1 VRAVDYALTL
11 VAALVLGVGFVLQQ
25 HAAEQTPKSHFLSL
39 KLIGDLFRKRL
50 WLAGIA
56 AMIGGQILAAWSI
69 GNLELSIVEPLLT
82 TNLLFA
88 LILAVPLSHQAVRVT
103 EVAGAVLLIA
113 GEALLEVARSAQ
125 PIGQSFGSFAHWPAA
140 ALIAGV
146 AFAAVQAGRQ
156 RHDSRRATLTGLGA
170 GLVFGIQD
178 ALTRQT
184 LQILQHH
191 GLAGLLQSW
200 SAYCL
205 VATGAVGVLLMQYA
219 FSAGPLHASLPTI
232 AAGEPVAGI
241 LLGIVVFGDRISLS
255 PTSLA
260 MQAGG
265 LFALVVG
272 VIAVARAPAL
282 SAVRKAVTE
291 PVHLPHPHFRDH
303 RPGATP
309 PHGHPIMPP
318 PHDQSATAPARSRP
332 APASANGQSSPANG
346 QSAPAPPQAS
356 GRPALAAT
364 GQPATAPSGGHP
376 ATVTAPANGQSTTN
390 PPQASGHPVTA
401 PANGQSA
408 TTPASGYPTPAN
420 GQSATASGQPG
431 RASHNGHSDP
441 AIRDDG
447 EQPDQPA
454 PRTLAPAP
462 VTPRRPGAASSP
474 GTPGASAAP
483 DTGPDGRGPGLPPGS
498 APAAAVAPLFAT
510 DQAVPPIGP
519 VGPIGPIEPGGPVS
533 HLGPPSLMAPAQPPM
548 AVPPDCPLDPL

>member
-1 VRAVDYALTL
+1 MRAVDYALTL

-39 KLIGDLFRKRL
+39 KLIGDLFRERL
-50 WLAGIA
+50 WLAGIV
-56 AMIGGQILAAWSI
+56 AMIAGQVLAAWSI

-103 EVAGAVLLIA
+103 EVGGAILLIA
-113 GEALLEVARSAQ
+113 GEGLLELARSAQ

-205 VATGAVGVLLMQYA
+205 VATGAVGILLMQYA

-241 LLGIVVFGDRISLS
+241 LLGIVVFGDRISLT
-255 PTSLA
+255 PGSLA

-272 VIAVARAPAL
+272 VILVARAPAL

-303 RPGATP
+303 RPYSTP
-309 PHGHPIMPP
+309 P
-318 PHDQSATAPARSRP
+318 
-332 APASANGQSSPANG
+332 NGN
-346 QSAPAPPQAS
+346 SAPALS
-356 GRPALAAT
+356 NGYSTPA
-364 GQPATAPSGGHP
+364 PDTAP
-376 ATVTAPANGQSTTN
+376 
-390 PPQASGHPVTA
+390 
-401 PANGQSA
+401 
-408 TTPASGYPTPAN
+408 
-420 GQSATASGQPG
+420 
-431 RASHNGHSDP
+431 HNGHSDP
-441 AIRDDG
+441 AVQDPDD
-447 EQPDQPA
+447 QPDHPAARLPA
-454 PRTLAPAP
+454 PPQRPDGSGPSIAP
-462 VTPRRPGAASSP
+462 
-474 GTPGASAAP
+474 TPGHENGGSA
-483 DTGPDGRGPGLPPGS
+483 LPPGS
-498 APAAAVAPLFAT
+498 TPATAAPPLAATAPSAAPT
-510 DQAVPPIGP
+510 RPSTPPTGSSTPPTGSSTPPTGSSTPPTGSSTPPTGSSTPPTGSSTPPTGSSTPPTGHSTPPAGQPAPPTAPVGP
-519 VGPIGPIEPGGPVS
+519 VGPIGPWPRWPREPHRPTRPHGP
-533 HLGPPSLMAPAQPPM
+533 GPTPHARPPRLSPR
-548 AVPPDCPLDPL
+548 ASVARPTTRARPPTTDPTGRAHPGY

>member
-25 HAAEQTPKSHFLSL
+25 HAAEQAPKSYFLSL
-39 KLIGDLFRKRL
+39 KLIADLFRKRL
-50 WLAGIA
+50 WLAGIV
-56 AMIGGQILAAWSI
+56 AMIAGQILAAWSI

-103 EVAGAVLLIA
+103 EVAGALLLIA
-113 GEALLEVARSAQ
+113 GEGLLELARSAQ
-125 PIGQSFGSFAHWPAA
+125 PIGRSFGSFAHWPAA

-178 ALTRQT
+178 ALTRQS

-191 GLAGLLQSW
+191 GLSGLLQSW

-241 LLGIVVFGDRISLS
+241 LLGIVVFGDRISLT
-255 PTSLA
+255 PGSLA

-282 SAVRKAVTE
+282 ANLRKAVTE
-291 PVHLPHPHFRDH
+291 PVHLPHRPFREH
-303 RPGATP
+303 RSGQLLQVGRPGQADRP
-309 PHGHPIMPP
+309 GQAAQDPLP
-318 PHDQSATAPARSRP
+318 AAPGP
-332 APASANGQSSPANG
+332 WTSANGAVPSANG
-346 QSAPAPPQAS
+346 
-356 GRPALAAT
+356 
-364 GQPATAPSGGHP
+364 
-376 ATVTAPANGQSTTN
+376 ANGDN
-390 PPQASGHPVTA
+390 G
-401 PANGQSA
+401 ANG
-408 TTPASGYPTPAN
+408 TNGTSGAN
-420 GQSATASGQPG
+420 GAGKSAANGASGQ
-431 RASHNGHSDP
+431 
-441 AIRDDG
+441 
-447 EQPDQPA
+447 
-454 PRTLAPAP
+454 
-462 VTPRRPGAASSP
+462 VM
-474 GTPGASAAP
+474 
-483 DTGPDGRGPGLPPGS
+483 PPGE
-498 APAAAVAPLFAT
+498 PA
-510 DQAVPPIGP
+510 
-519 VGPIGPIEPGGPVS
+519 GPIGPIEPGGPVS
-533 HLGPPSLMAPAQPPM
+533 HIGPSGPGLMAPAQPPM
-548 AVPPDCPLDPL
+548 AVPPDSPLEPL

>member
-1 VRAVDYALTL
+1 
-11 VAALVLGVGFVLQQ
+11 VLQQ
-25 HAAEQTPKSHFLSL
+25 HAAAQAPKSHFLSL

-50 WLAGIA
+50 WLAGIV
-56 AMIGGQILAAWSI
+56 AMIVGQILAAWSI

-241 LLGIVVFGDRISLS
+241 LLGIVVFGDRVSLS
-255 PTSLA
+255 PGSLA

-303 RPGATP
+303 RPVATP
-309 PHGHPIMPP
+309 PNGHPIM
-318 PHDQSATAPARSRP
+318 
-332 APASANGQSSPANG
+332 APASPPANG
-346 QSAPAPPQAS
+346 HPASPPP
-356 GRPALAAT
+356 PAN
-364 GQPATAPSGGHP
+364 GHP
-376 ATVTAPANGQSTTN
+376 ASAP
-390 PPQASGHPVTA
+390 P
-401 PANGQSA
+401 
-408 TTPASGYPTPAN
+408 PAN
-420 GQSATASGQPG
+420 GQSATAT
-431 RASHNGHSDP
+431 HNGHSDP
-441 AIRDDG
+441 D
-447 EQPDQPA
+447 
-454 PRTLAPAP
+454 T
-462 VTPRRPGAASSP
+462 SP
-474 GTPGASAAP
+474 ES
-483 DTGPDGRGPGLPPGS
+483 RGPGLPPGS
-498 APAAAVAPLFAT
+498 APAAALTPLAT
-510 DQAVPPIGP
+510 TGQAVPPGGP
-519 VGPIGPIEPGGPVS
+519 VGPIAPIDPGGPVS
-533 HLGPPSLMAPAQPPM
+533 HIGPPRLMAPAQPPM
-548 AVPPDCPLDPL
+548 AVPPDSPLDPL

>member
-25 HAAEQTPKSHFLSL
+25 HAAEQAPKSHFLSL

-50 WLAGIA
+50 WLAGIV
-56 AMIGGQILAAWSI
+56 AMIAGQVLAAWSI

-103 EVAGAVLLIA
+103 EVGGAILLIA
-113 GEALLEVARSAQ
+113 GEGLLELARSAQ

-191 GLAGLLQSW
+191 GVAGLVQSW

-219 FSAGPLHASLPTI
+219 FSAGPLHASLPTV

-241 LLGIVVFGDRISLS
+241 LLGIVVFGDRISLT
-255 PTSLA
+255 PGSLA

-303 RPGATP
+303 RPVASPPNGA
-309 PHGHPIMPP
+309 
-318 PHDQSATAPARSRP
+318 P
-332 APASANGQSSPANG
+332 APASDRPGPAPANDL
-346 QSAPAPPQAS
+346 
-356 GRPALAAT
+356 PAL
-364 GQPATAPSGGHP
+364 
-376 ATVTAPANGQSTTN
+376 APANGR
-390 PPQASGHPVTA
+390 PGPA
-401 PANGQSA
+401 P
-408 TTPASGYPTPAN
+408 
-420 GQSATASGQPG
+420 
-431 RASHNGHSDP
+431 HNGHSGP
-441 AIRDDG
+441 AAGDSD
-447 EQPDQPA
+447 EHPDQPA
-454 PRTLAPAP
+454 ARIPAPAP
-462 VTPRRPGAASSP
+462 GPPRPPGDSGSP
-474 GTPGASAAP
+474 GT
-483 DTGPDGRGPGLPPGS
+483 S
-498 APAAAVAPLFAT
+498 APAA
-510 DQAVPPIGP
+510 GP

-533 HLGPPSLMAPAQPPM
+533 HIGPPGLMAPAQPPM
-548 AVPPDCPLDPL
+548 AVPPDSPLESL

>member
-1 VRAVDYALTL
+1 MRAVDYALTL

-25 HAAEQTPKSHFLSL
+25 HAAEQTPKSQFLSL
-39 KLIGDLFRKRL
+39 KLIRDLFRTRL
-50 WLAGIA
+50 WLAGLV
-56 AMIGGQILAAWSI
+56 AMIAGQILAAWSI

-113 GEALLEVARSAQ
+113 GEALLELARSAQ

-205 VATGAVGVLLMQYA
+205 VATGAVGVVLMQYA

-255 PTSLA
+255 PGSLA

-272 VIAVARAPAL
+272 VILVARAPAL

-291 PVHLPHPHFRDH
+291 PVHLPHPRFRDH
-303 RPGATP
+303 RPVATP
-309 PHGHPIMPP
+309 PNGHPIMP
-318 PHDQSATAPARSRP
+318 
-332 APASANGQSSPANG
+332 PANG
-346 QSAPAPPQAS
+346 QSAPPQANS
-356 GRPALAAT
+356 
-364 GQPATAPSGGHP
+364 AP
-376 ATVTAPANGQSTTN
+376 
-390 PPQASGHPVTA
+390 A

-408 TTPASGYPTPAN
+408 N
-420 GQSATASGQPG
+420 GNQATA
-431 RASHNGHSDP
+431 AHNGHSDS
-441 AIRDDG
+441 AVRDGD

-454 PRTLAPAP
+454 PRTPSPAP
-462 VTPRRPGAASSP
+462 GTPRRPGASGLP
-474 GTPGASAAP
+474 RTPGASAAP
-483 DTGPDGRGPGLPPGS
+483 DAGPEGRGPRQPPGS
-498 APAAAVAPLFAT
+498 APAAAVTPLAAT
-510 DQAVPPIGP
+510 DQAVPPGGP
-519 VGPIGPIEPGGPVS
+519 AGPIGPIEPGGPVS
-533 HLGPPSLMAPAQPPM
+533 HIGPPGLMAPAQPPM
-548 AVPPDCPLDPL
+548 AVPPDSPLDPL

>member
-1 VRAVDYALTL
+1 VDYALTL

-25 HAAEQTPKSHFLSL
+25 HAAAQAPKSHFLSL

-50 WLAGIA
+50 WLAGIV
-56 AMIGGQILAAWSI
+56 AMIVGQILAAWSI

-241 LLGIVVFGDRISLS
+241 LLGIVVFGDRVSLS
-255 PTSLA
+255 PGSLA

-303 RPGATP
+303 RPVATP
-309 PHGHPIMPP
+309 PNGHPIM
-318 PHDQSATAPARSRP
+318 
-332 APASANGQSSPANG
+332 APASPPANG
-346 QSAPAPPQAS
+346 HPASAPPPAN
-356 GRPALAAT
+356 
-364 GQPATAPSGGHP
+364 GHP
-376 ATVTAPANGQSTTN
+376 ASAP
-390 PPQASGHPVTA
+390 P
-401 PANGQSA
+401 
-408 TTPASGYPTPAN
+408 PAN
-420 GQSATASGQPG
+420 GQSATAT
-431 RASHNGHSDP
+431 HNGHSDP
-441 AIRDDG
+441 D
-447 EQPDQPA
+447 
-454 PRTLAPAP
+454 T
-462 VTPRRPGAASSP
+462 SP
-474 GTPGASAAP
+474 ES
-483 DTGPDGRGPGLPPGS
+483 RGPGLPPGS
-498 APAAAVAPLFAT
+498 APAAALTPLAT
-510 DQAVPPIGP
+510 IGQAVPPGGP
-519 VGPIGPIEPGGPVS
+519 AGSIAPIDPGGPVS
-533 HLGPPSLMAPAQPPM
+533 HIGPPRLMAPAQPPM
-548 AVPPDCPLDPL
+548 AVPPDSPLDPL